1 MSLSLPCSASLGR
14 LPVEEIQDDFGHAG
28 GELEVEFRGGTG
40 AVALCE
46 PSPDEQQEHG
56 GSQHAS
62 DAHGC
67 DALGMAADSWKSG
80 QG

>member
-1 MSLSLPCSASLGR
+1 M
-14 LPVEEIQDDFGHAG
+14 
-28 GELEVEFRGGTG
+28 EFRGRTG
-40 AVALCE
+40 VVAFCE

-56 GSQHAS
+56 SSQQAS

-67 DALGMAADSWKSG
+67 GTLGTAADSWKSG

>member
-1 MSLSLPCSASLGR
+1 MGH
-14 LPVEEIQDDFGHAG
+14 LPVEEIQDDFGRAG
-28 GELEVEFRGGTG
+28 GWLGVEFRGRTG
-40 AVALCE
+40 VVALCE

-56 GSQHAS
+56 SSQQAS

-67 DALGMAADSWKSG
+67 GALGTAADSWKSG